1 MDKYEINIKTEQVK
15 KLIRKREFKDA
26 ARIAD
31 TIDFSKV
38 KNTALLITV
47 ADVYETIGEYDKAR
61 DILVMAYERNQ
72 LGRQIAFRL
81 TRVSVK
87 RKDLEDAMDYY
98 ADFVDA
104 APRDA
109 SRYILQY
116 DISKL
121 QNDPVEK
128 QIAILEKYID
138 DDMDDRWAYE
148 LATLYEKA
156 GDKKKCVEM
165 CDTIILWFSEGK
177 YVDKAMELKMNYEPL
192 TKSQQEKYDQRWPER
207 EGINVEDIKVK
218 EVSVDNKYD
227 TYNIQA
233 EIARSMVELLS
244 EGKDKSDRIADE
256 VEDNNTLVENDSHDD
271 EEPEKTKEVVISG
284 KSDENVEEK
293 DLYNDVEPEGSVE
306 EETSEEEISEEE
318 TSEAETSEKTD
329 DQIEGQV
336 TLEEILN
343 GMYKEPEEK
352 TDFETFADIIAE
364 SMTAKEVISE
374 EDEVEELIDIE
385 EGEVAVSGDFREES
399 IDDFLLER
407 SENERLEAEENMVT
421 EEELNDLDKTVD
433 LAIASS
439 IAAILEQELKNAK
452 DDMASVAFTSDGADD
467 KQEEGEN
474 DAVESI
480 EDDVISST
488 EEPVEEDTESATEEE
503 SSEELSEEETDVDDS
518 TAEDINEEE
527 EHKEPRQIT
536 AEESKK
542 LLREF
547 LDHYSG
553 VEGLDKQVIK
563 VFQNMLKNNNETND
577 FLYIMGDVK
586 SGKTTLAMD
595 IIKLVSTIRSR
606 NNYKVAKVNGVSLNG
621 KNIRGFLQKL
631 DTCDVIIEKA
641 ASIEPGLFVEIMEMF
656 DKSETKRIVVFE
668 DERSL
673 SDKFFEKN
681 TEILEKFD
689 NMIKLK
695 HNKVKD
701 WAKVAV
707 EYAESQGY
715 TIDEMGLLALH
726 AKIDQLYTITLVIHK
741 NHVEQIIDIAI
752 ENAESK
758 SLGKMFKSLFKKKDK
773 EMNVLTEDDFMI

>member
-15 KLIRKREFKDA
+15 KLIRKRDFKDA

-218 EVSVDNKYD
+218 EVSGDNKYD

-256 VEDNNTLVENDSHDD
+256 VEDNNTLVENDSYDD

-284 KSDENVEEK
+284 KADGNVEEEI
-293 DLYNDVEPEGSVE
+293 LE
-306 EETSEEEISEEE
+306 EEISQEEISEEE
-318 TSEAETSEKTD
+318 TSEAETAEKTD

-336 TLEEILN
+336 TLEELLN

-352 TDFETFADIIAE
+352 SDFETFADIIAE

-407 SENERLEAEENMVT
+407 SENERLESEENMVT

-452 DDMASVAFTSDGADD
+452 DDIAAAAFSSDSADD
-467 KQEEGEN
+467 KQEDDDN
-474 DAVESI
+474 DADESI
-480 EDDVISST
+480 EDDVNSST
-488 EEPVEEDTESATEEE
+488 EEPEEDTASATEEE
-503 SSEELSEEETDVDDS
+503 SSEESSEEEKETDNNTADDV
-518 TAEDINEEE
+518 NEEE
-527 EHKEPRQIT
+527 EHKETKQIT

-641 ASIEPGLFVEIMEMF
+641 ASIEAGLFVEIMEMF

-773 EMNVLTEDDFMI
+773 EMNVLTEDDFMS

>member
-192 TKSQQEKYDQRWPER
+192 TKSQQEKYDQRWSER

-284 KSDENVEEK
+284 KSDENIEEN
-293 DLYNDVEPEGSVE
+293 DLYNDVESEGSVE
-306 EETSEEEISEEE
+306 EETSEEE